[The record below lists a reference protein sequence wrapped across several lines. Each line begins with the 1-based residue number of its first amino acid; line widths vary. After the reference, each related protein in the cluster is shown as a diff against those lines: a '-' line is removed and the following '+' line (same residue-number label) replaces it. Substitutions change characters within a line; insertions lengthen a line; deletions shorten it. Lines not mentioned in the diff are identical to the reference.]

1 MSTSLFSR
9 PLTSFVAALVVVTTL
24 ALAATAAWAGPGYR
38 PDSTHSSISLG
49 AEIPTGVAID
59 QSSQVIYVAEASRD
73 LINVQPGMIQQLN
86 SSGVPTAN
94 SPFGTGG
101 QDFFVGVAVDAATHG
116 IYGYQI
122 EGANTPLGPKGTPKV
137 SAFSS
142 TGTLGTSFGT
152 ANAEA
157 ETIAVNSSGRLLFP
171 NDIANSVQIFNSS
184 GAVEGA
190 VICTVACPGGAFTT
204 PQAVA
209 LDSAGKLYVVDS
221 GGGGRVLRF
230 APSGGSYVY
239 ESTLQSG
246 EGAVAVAV
254 DSSNGNVFVGDLT
267 GGTYHVVAYDSAGNE
282 FDDFA
287 AGAATKS
294 MVEQISG
301 QLAVNSTTHE
311 LYLSNPGGKNLK
323 LFEPIASIPA
333 PTATA
338 VAPSP
343 IGQATAILKATVN
356 PQGHVLTSCG
366 FEYTDHADFL
376 ANGYANAKDASC
388 PAVVGTPES
397 TTISAGVT
405 GLNPGTSYDYRIKV
419 ESHGGA
425 AESGDQSFQ
434 TLPPLPPEVTTGAAT
449 SLSKNGATLAGSLN
463 PKGGTVSDCRFEYV
477 SQAVFQSGGFSGA
490 AAKACTTKPSGT
502 TAAPVS
508 AKITGLDAGTT
519 YRYRL
524 VATNNSGSTPAADAS
539 FATTAETCA
548 ENAALCPPSST
559 PTTPSV
565 PAQVEAGP
573 LPTQPVTQ
581 PKKKPLTC
589 HKGFKKKRVRGKL
602 KCVRIKKHRAK
613 R

>member
-1 MSTSLFSR
+1 MSKSLFSR
-9 PLTSFVAALVVVTTL
+9 LLASFVL
-24 ALAATAAWAGPGYR
+24 ALAIAPVLSSTTAWAGPGYR
-38 PDSTHSSISLG
+38 PDSTHSSIDLT
-49 AEIPTGVAID
+49 AEIPTGVAVD
-59 QSSQVIYVAEASRD
+59 QGSQVIYVAEASRD
-73 LINVQPGMIQQLN
+73 LINVGRGLIEQL
-86 SSGVPTAN
+86 SPTGQATAS

-142 TGTLGTSFGT
+142 TGTLGTSFAT

-171 NDIANSVQIFNSS
+171 NDVANNVQIFNSS
-184 GAVEGA
+184 GTVEGS
-190 VICTVACPGGAFTT
+190 VVCTVSCPGGAFVT

-209 LDSAGKLYVVDS
+209 LDAAGKLYVVDS
-221 GGGGRVLRF
+221 AGSGRVLRF
-230 APSGGSYVY
+230 SPSGGSYAY

-254 DSSNGNVFVGDLT
+254 DTSNGNVFVGDLT

-311 LYLSNPGGKNLK
+311 LYLSNPGGGNLR

-333 PTATA
+333 PTATIA
-338 VAPSP
+338 TPNPV
-343 IGQATAILKATVN
+343 GQVSATLKATVN
-356 PQGHVLTSCG
+356 PSGHVLTSCG

-376 ANGYANAKDASC
+376 ANGYANAADVPC
-388 PAVVGTPES
+388 PGVVGTPES
-397 TTISAGVT
+397 TSVSASVT
-405 GLNPGTSYDYRIKV
+405 GLTPGTSYDYRINV

-425 AESGDQSFQ
+425 AQSGDQSFQ

-449 SLSKNGATLAGSLN
+449 SLSKNGATLAGTLN
-463 PKGGTVSDCRFEYV
+463 AKGGPVSDCHFEYV
-477 SQAVFQSGGFSGA
+477 TQAAFQGGGFSGA
-490 AAKACTTKPSGT
+490 ATKACTTKPSGT

-508 AKITGLDAGTT
+508 AKITGLVAGTA
-519 YRYRL
+519 YRFRL
-524 VATNNSGSTPAADAS
+524 VATNNSGSTQASDAT

-559 PTTPSV
+559 PTTPSA
-565 PAQVEAGP
+565 PAQVESGP
-573 LPTQPVTQ
+573 LPTVPSTQ

-589 HKGFKKKRVRGKL
+589 RKGFKKKRVRGKL
-602 KCVRIKKHRAK
+602 KCVRIKKHRAA

>member
-24 ALAATAAWAGPGYR
+24 ALAATTAWAGPGYR
-38 PDSTHSSISLG
+38 PDLTHSSISLA

-59 QSSQVIYVAEASRD
+59 QSSQTVYVAEASRD
-73 LINVQPGMIQQLN
+73 LLSVGSGLIEQL
-86 SSGVPTAN
+86 SPTGQATAN

-122 EGANTPLGPKGTPKV
+122 EGANTPLGPKGTSKV

-142 TGTLGTSFGT
+142 TGVLGTSFAT

-171 NDIANSVQIFNSS
+171 NDIANSVQIFTSS
-184 GAVEGA
+184 GVAEGS
-190 VICTVACPGGAFTT
+190 VTCTGCPGGAFTT

-230 APSGGSYVY
+230 SPSGGSYTY

-246 EGAVAVAV
+246 KGAVAVAV
-254 DSSNGNVFVGDLT
+254 DTANGNVFVGDLT

-287 AGAATKS
+287 AGAASKS

-311 LYLSNPGGKNLK
+311 LYLTNPGGRSLR
-323 LFEPIASIPA
+323 LYEPIGSIPV

-338 VAPSP
+338 ATPSP
-343 IGQATAILKATVN
+343 VGQASATLKATVN
-356 PQGHVLTSCG
+356 PQGHVLTNCG

-376 ANGYANAKDASC
+376 ANGYTNAKDAPC

-397 TTISAGVT
+397 TTISASVT

-419 ESHGGA
+419 ESHGGP

-449 SLSKNGATLAGSLN
+449 SLSKNGATLAGTLN
-463 PKGGTVSDCRFEYV
+463 AKGGTVSDCHFEYV
-477 SQAVFQSGGFSGA
+477 TQAVFQSGGFSGA
-490 AAKACTTKPSGT
+490 ASKACTTKPSGT

-508 AKITGLDAGTT
+508 AKITGLEAGTT

-524 VATNNSGSTPAADAS
+524 VATNNSGTTPAADAS

-548 ENAALCPPSST
+548 ENAALCPP
-559 PTTPSV
+559 PTTPAGPSA

-573 LPTQPVTQ
+573 LPTQSVTQ

-589 HKGFKKKRVRGKL
+589 RKGFKKKRVRGKV
-602 KCVRIKKHRAK
+602 KCVRVKKHRAQ